1 MIHALYGKLTGKR
14 DGSMLLL
21 CGSIEWSLL
30 ISHTTLSQLPAVGSD
45 CRIYTYVHHRE
56 DQLLLMGFFDEQER
70 TLFLDLIGVSGIGP
84 KQALRMLSG
93 IPASRIIEAI
103 RKDDVTMLASTPGL
117 GKKTAQKIILALKGK
132 LVDLEDSQSVQ
143 HGGELLEALVQMGY
157 DRQQARDA
165 LKEVLKRHDLA
176 GLPEEHRE
184 AGIMREA
191 IRLLAQ

>member
-14 DGSMLLL
+14 DGFMLLL
-21 CGSIEWSLL
+21 CSSVEWSLH
-30 ISHTTLSQLPAVGSD
+30 ISHTTLSQLPAVGSE
-45 CRIYTYVHHRE
+45 CRIFTHLHHRE
-56 DQLLLMGFFDEQER
+56 DQMLLFGFFEEQER

-93 IPASRIIEAI
+93 LPAARLIEAI

-132 LVDLEDSQSVQ
+132 LVDLDDSQANAQ
-143 HGGELLEALVQMGY
+143 DGEILEALVQMGY
-157 DRQQARDA
+157 DRQQARKA
-165 LKEVLKRHDLA
+165 LKEVSRRHDLE
-176 GLPEEHRE
+176 GLPEDQRE
-184 AGIMREA
+184 SSIMREA